1 MVEVVVVVSVA
12 AVLAATMVVS
22 AAIALGTVSVGYQ
35 IYSGEKQRQQ
45 QKKQLRLQEQ
55 ANRDAKQRAKEASDR
70 ADIEMNKANRK
81 RADVSAITK
90 KEEQAALTGPA
101 GTLLTGVQGVD
112 SGNLNLGGNTLLGG

>member
-1 MVEVVVVVSVA
+1 
-12 AVLAATMVVS
+12 MVVS

-90 KEEQAALTGPA
+90 KEELAALTGPA

-112 SGNLNLGGNTLLGG
+112 SSNLNLGGNSLLGG

>member
-1 MVEVVVVVSVA
+1 MAFA
-12 AVLAATMVVS
+12 ALATAF
-22 AAIALGTVSVGYQ
+22 VGYQ
-35 IYSGEKQRQQ
+35 VYSGERQHRE

-55 ANRDAKQRAKEASDR
+55 ANRDARQRAKEASDR

-112 SGNLNLGGNTLLGG
+112 SSNLNLGGNTLLGG

>member
-1 MVEVVVVVSVA
+1 
-12 AVLAATMVVS
+12 MVVS

-55 ANRDAKQRAKEASDR
+55 ANR
-70 ADIEMNKANRK
+70 K

-112 SGNLNLGGNTLLGG
+112 SSNLNLGGNSLLGG

>member
-1 MVEVVVVVSVA
+1 MGI
-12 AVLAATMVVS
+12 T

-55 ANRDAKQRAKEASDR
+55 ANRDARQQAKEAADR
-70 ADIEMNKANRK
+70 ADVEMNRANRK
-81 RADVSAITK
+81 RADVSAIQS

-101 GTLLTGVQGVD
+101 GTMLTGVQGVD
-112 SGNLNLGGNTLLGG
+112 PNQLNLGGNTLLGG

>member
-1 MVEVVVVVSVA
+1 MGI
-12 AVLAATMVVS
+12 T

-55 ANRDAKQRAKEASDR
+55 ANADAKQRAKEASDR

-81 RADVSAITK
+81 RADVSALTQ
-90 KEEQAALTGPA
+90 KEEQAAMAGPA

-112 SGNLNLGGNTLLGG
+112 TKDLNLGGNTLLGG

>member
-1 MVEVVVVVSVA
+1 MVF
-12 AVLAATMVVS
+12 
-22 AAIALGTVSVGYQ
+22 AAIATAFVGYQ
-35 IYSGEKQRQQ
+35 VYQGERQHKQQ
-45 QKKQLRLQEQ
+45 QKQLEMQKQ
-55 ANRDAKQRAKEASDR
+55 ANEDAKRRAKEASDR

-112 SGNLNLGGNTLLGG
+112 TKDLNLGGNTLLGG

>member
-1 MVEVVVVVSVA
+1 
-12 AVLAATMVVS
+12 MVVS
-22 AAIALGTVSVGYQ
+22 AVVLGAASVGYQ

-45 QKKQLRLQEQ
+45 QKQQLRLQEQ

-81 RADVSAITK
+81 RADVSALTR
-90 KEEQAALTGPA
+90 KEEQAAMSGPA

-112 SGNLNLGGNTLLGG
+112 SSQLNLGGNTLLGG

>member
-1 MVEVVVVVSVA
+1 MA
-12 AVLAATMVVS
+12 FA
-22 AAIALGTVSVGYQ
+22 ALGAALVGYQ
-35 IYSGEKQRQQ
+35 VYSGERQHRQ
-45 QKKQLRLQEQ
+45 QKKQLAMQQQ
-55 ANRDAKQRAKEASDR
+55 ANQDAKQRAKEASDR

-112 SGNLNLGGNTLLGG
+112 SSSLNLGGNTLLGG